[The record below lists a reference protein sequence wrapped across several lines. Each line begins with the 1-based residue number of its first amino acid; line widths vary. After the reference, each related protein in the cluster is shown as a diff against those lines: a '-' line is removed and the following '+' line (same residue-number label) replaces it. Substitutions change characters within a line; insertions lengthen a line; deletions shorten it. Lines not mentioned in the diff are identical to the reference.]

1 MQINTCKGPPHYI
14 LSGKCKLKQQWD
26 TTVSLL
32 HGLKSGTMMTSIIDD
47 DVEQYEYLFSAVRSI
62 KDSFGSFLKLNT
74 HSPYD
79 TVTMLPGISQRTWKY
94 LPTTTCTKAL
104 Y

>member
-1 MQINTCKGPPHYI
+1 
-14 LSGKCKLKQQWD
+14 
-26 TTVSLL
+26 
-32 HGLKSGTMMTSIIDD
+32 MTSIIDD

-79 TVTMLPGISQRTWKY
+79 TVTMLPGISQRT
-94 LPTTTCTKAL
+94 
-104 Y
+104 